1 MVLAFWTMPV
11 ATRDGA
17 PFCVIT
23 GWTPNIQ
30 LAGFRSA
37 TAKNGAESFQ
47 MPRKCG
53 ITVSANIFI
62 VVLIY
67 KSGHFHDHT
76 PLMLIC
82 RVLINSLMVSQLSF
96 SVILV
101 RCV

>member
-1 MVLAFWTMPV
+1 MVLALWTMPV

-17 PFCVIT
+17 PLCVIT
-23 GWTPNIQ
+23 GWTLDIQ

-47 MPRKCG
+47 MTRKCG
-53 ITVSANIFI
+53 LTVFTNIFI

-67 KSGHFHDHT
+67 KRSHFHTYT
-76 PLMLIC
+76 PSMLIF
-82 RVLINSLMVSQLSF
+82 RVLTSSFMVCQLSF

-101 RCV
+101 K